1 MFPAKNL
8 FFNLAGNQERSARA
22 QSSRFQQS
30 ASTVSHAAYE
40 AAVRAKNSRKVGFW
54 ALVNVRGE
62 RLAEK
67 GKV

>member
-1 MFPAKNL
+1 MFPAKPLL
-8 FFNLAGNQERSARA
+8 FNFAGNQERSTRV
-22 QSSRFQQS
+22 QSSRFQRS

-40 AAVRAKNSRKVGFW
+40 AAVRAKKSRKVSFW
-54 ALVNVRGE
+54 ALVNARGE